1 MQAAHTA
8 PKWLGIDLA
17 TSRWIFPLVG
27 LLTTTIVGSGYAF
40 SVFIRPL
47 EAEFAWTRAETI
59 IAFSVA
65 MWLFGAVTWPGGYFI
80 DKYGPR
86 IPYLVGGVFLAA
98 GMMASSRIT
107 GVGGLVLTFGIINGA
122 GLGLTY
128 GASTL
133 ALNARWFPD
142 ARRPLAIGLSL
153 AGMGLG
159 PMLAAP
165 IWAWAI
171 GVAGWRVT
179 YFVSGVI
186 FLVVLGILS
195 TIVRFPPRSIE
206 FDRNNARWVPVP
218 AERLAKEPAGP
229 DRPAV
234 DPEDLTFGEAVRNP
248 YLWLTGLIFFT
259 TIFGGLMAVGQLA
272 AYAQDAPPA
281 GVGLSAGL
289 AAAAIM
295 AFGVCNAV
303 GRPLAGM
310 LTSRIGIKWAYVT
323 ATSLMVLAM
332 LTLVVARGMLT
343 LSIAAVMTG
352 LAFGGT
358 LALSPILSTA
368 LFGASF
374 IARIYGFIY
383 LLGFGFGGMF
393 GPLAGGM
400 MRDATGAYIWSFLTA
415 AIVAAVSLLILIIFI
430 PGRGQERQSRRPAQ
444 VLESTREEAAALTH
458 LN

>member
-1 MQAAHTA
+1 MQAAYTA
-8 PKWLGIDLA
+8 PRWLGIDLA
-17 TSRWIFPLVG
+17 TYRWMFPLVG
-27 LLTTTIVGSGYAF
+27 FITTTIVGSAYAF
-40 SVFIRPL
+40 SFFIRPL

-65 MWLFGAVTWPGGYFI
+65 MWMFGAVTWPGGYFI

-86 IPYLVGGVFLAA
+86 IPYLIGGLFLAV
-98 GMMASSRIT
+98 GMMASSRVSS
-107 GVGGLVLTFGIINGA
+107 VGGLILTFGIINGA

-128 GASTL
+128 GASTV

-159 PMLAAP
+159 PVLAAP
-165 IWAWAI
+165 LWAWAI
-171 GVAGWRVT
+171 SIAGWRVT
-179 YFVSGVI
+179 YLVSGAV

-195 TIVRFPPRSIE
+195 TIIRFPPRRIE
-206 FDRNNARWVPVP
+206 FDKDEGRWTPVP
-218 AERLAKEPAGP
+218 PERLAKQSSGL
-229 DRPAV
+229 DRPVV
-234 DPEDLTFGEAVRNP
+234 DPEDLTFGEAIRNP

-259 TIFGGLMAVGQLA
+259 TIFGGLMTVSQIA
-272 AYAQDAPPA
+272 AYAQAAPPA
-281 GVGLSAGL
+281 GVGLRAGL
-289 AAAAIM
+289 AAVAVM
-295 AFGVCNAV
+295 VFGACNAI
-303 GRPLAGM
+303 GRPLAGL

-323 ATSLMVLAM
+323 ATSLMILAM
-332 LTLVVARGMLT
+332 LTLGVARGILT

-400 MRDATGAYIWSFLTA
+400 IRDATGAYIWSFLTA
-415 AIVAAVSLLILIIFI
+415 AVVAAVSLLILIVFM
-430 PGRGQERQSRRPAQ
+430 PGRGQERQRRHPVQA
-444 VLESTREEAAALTH
+444 R
-458 LN
+458 